1 MQIQV
6 KLNKNLDFDFLTFW
20 GHVTSSF
27 TLADSYIHQSAT
39 TAGAAAELAAAR
51 KVSIYDDIPAS
62 FMFQPVALETLG
74 PINETAI
81 RFVEDLGHRIS
92 AISSEAREGVFLF
105 KRLSVPM
112 QRFNAILVCDSFC
125 TSDTPDLW
133 SSQ

>member
-51 KVSIYDDIPAS
+51 KVSKYDDIPAS

-74 PINETAI
+74 P
-81 RFVEDLGHRIS
+81 S
-92 AISSEAREGVFLF
+92 Y
-105 KRLSVPM
+105 
-112 QRFNAILVCDSFC
+112 QRVSHSFC
-125 TSDTPDLW
+125 GGFGPQNFSRL
-133 SSQ
+133 Q